1 MGSIKRFMKYLK
13 ESSEHVLKNFETY
26 LGSYIAF
33 FFVNLLAMI
42 PWKAFESLPGS
53 APETIVSIIVG
64 ILSLIVVVNIILIE
78 KSRIKHREKE
88 QLLYSVP
95 TYLIY
100 TLYSIIT
107 MLIGPVL
114 VLFSLGAVH
123 GMPKSV
129 MIGSAAV
136 VGIFVAIYVGMVSLA
151 SVLIDNDSVNYFKLS
166 YRMGRLSPF
175 LIFCFGF
182 VTVLLEVPP
191 FIFELASDWRY
202 VLGINFLYAF
212 FDSFASIVLIITS
225 VRIFYHLKHQLN
237 DQSE

>member
-1 MGSIKRFMKYLK
+1 MSSIKRFIKYLK
-13 ESSEHVLKNFETY
+13 ESSDLVVKNFGVY
-26 LGSYIAF
+26 AGSYVAF

-42 PWKAFESLPGS
+42 PWEGFGYPSGSGPEITMSL
-53 APETIVSIIVG
+53 IVA
-64 ILSLIVVVNIILIE
+64 ILNLIVVVNIILIE

-100 TLYSIIT
+100 TLYSGIT

-114 VLFSLGAVH
+114 ILVSLGAIP

-129 MIGSAAV
+129 MFGVAGL

-151 SVLIDNDSVNYFKLS
+151 SVLIDNDSINYFKVS
-166 YRMGRLSPF
+166 YRMGRLDPL
-175 LIFCFGF
+175 LIFCFG
-182 VTVLLEVPP
+182 VLTLLLEAPSLV
-191 FIFELASDWRY
+191 FELVPDWRF
-202 VLGINFLYAF
+202 VLGINFLYSFLDAF
-212 FDSFASIVLIITS
+212 ATIVLIITS